1 MAAAEA
7 SDWLAFRRGGRGS
20 SDGRQGILRRAARAK
35 GWRSRDDREQNTLD
49 HVLEVLHLSITLA
62 LIFNNRI
69 WTGVCA
75 WSLQDDHVG
84 DLSGSPCPGQFAG
97 QSDST
102 EQFCRGTVYN
112 WVPHNGQVEQS
123 GRSAAVAHLVWDQ
136 GVVGSNP
143 AAPTN
148 LILNC
153 QSATRGLLLMRH
165 RLPSRSSHRT

>member
-20 SDGRQGILRRAARAK
+20 GDGRQGIPRRAARAK

-69 WTGVCA
+69 WAGVCA
-75 WSLQDDHVG
+75 WLLQDDHVG
-84 DLSGSPCPGQFAG
+84 DLSGLPCPGQFAG

-143 AAPTN
+143 AAPTIFRIQCAGMAMW
-148 LILNC
+148 LDARRFTAPVTPA
-153 QSATRGLLLMRH
+153 Q
-165 RLPSRSSHRT
+165 P